1 MEQDELT
8 PTETGTSLRKVRLL
22 WAGAFVSGLVA
33 TNLFISL
40 FCSSWPLILYL
51 VVGGVGAWAGE
62 GLHRRFSADTLG
74 SKIIRRGATA
84 LAIFSAVGLMTLF
97 MMPTRWD
104 TKCSWRYC
112 GRALGPGLLKSPFP
126 VGTPS
131 CRGWSIC
138 VNEYPFSRSEYET
151 ALEHIEEQGC
161 PAP

>member
-1 MEQDELT
+1 VQQDELT
-8 PTETGTSLRKVRLL
+8 PTETQSDLRKIRLL

-33 TNLFISL
+33 TNLFFSL
-40 FCSSWPLILYL
+40 FCASWPLVLYL
-51 VVGGVGAWAGE
+51 IVGGVGAWAGE
-62 GLHRRFSADTLG
+62 RLHRRFSAETLG

-84 LAIFSAVGLMTLF
+84 LAIFSAVGLMALF
-97 MMPTRWD
+97 AMPVNWD

-131 CRGWSIC
+131 CRGWSAC
-138 VNEYPFSRSEYET
+138 VNEYPYSGSEYDEM
-151 ALEHIEEQGC
+151 LEHIEEQGC